1 MDVHLIHR
9 IDQVPDVE
17 PDCDL
22 LECTDASPLVEREV
36 YTPWLPLVYFARYE
50 LIDSQYPFV
59 FRKAIFRAASV
70 GIDARCGCSKRNDQT
85 TAAKEFP
92 ECHLL

>member
-70 GIDARCGCSKRNDQT
+70 GIDARC
-85 TAAKEFP
+85 
-92 ECHLL
+92 